1 MAVSTAVSRV
11 VVVCVSFEPGCRN
24 GGRRPVPNALAHL
37 LVLEALVLNEK
48 DRTTTQ
54 AITID
59 KFPDTVPLT
68 RWAQRTFL
76 GWKTKVERMYHHD
89 THPVWS

>member
-1 MAVSTAVSRV
+1 M
-11 VVVCVSFEPGCRN
+11 
-24 GGRRPVPNALAHL
+24 PNAFAHL
-37 LVLEALVLNEK
+37 LVLETLVLNEK

-54 AITID
+54 AITSD

>member
-1 MAVSTAVSRV
+1 MAVATAVSHV
-11 VVVCVSFEPGCRN
+11 AVVCVSFEPRGRN
-24 GGRRPVPNALAHL
+24 ETPSANALAHL
-37 LVLEALVLNEK
+37 LVLETLVLNEK

-68 RWAQRTFL
+68 RWAQRTLL
-76 GWKTKVERMYHHD
+76 GWKQWLKRCISHD
-89 THPVWS
+89 THRVWS

>member
-1 MAVSTAVSRV
+1 M
-11 VVVCVSFEPGCRN
+11 
-24 GGRRPVPNALAHL
+24 PNALAHL
-37 LVLEALVLNEK
+37 LVLETLVLNEK
-48 DRTTTQ
+48 DRTTAQ

-76 GWKTKVERMYHHD
+76 GWKTKVERMHHHD

>member
-1 MAVSTAVSRV
+1 M
-11 VVVCVSFEPGCRN
+11 
-24 GGRRPVPNALAHL
+24 PNVLAHL

-68 RWAQRTFL
+68 RLAPQRTFL
-76 GWKTKVERMYHHD
+76 GWKTKVERMHQ
-89 THPVWS
+89 P